1 LVLHTHAIQVGLWKF
16 FTKRVKTVDRLF
28 LEKMCG
34 MILFDPK
41 VGLKRFLG
49 VKGQFDLELPL
60 QNSC

>member
-1 LVLHTHAIQVGLWKF
+1 MDH
-16 FTKRVKTVDRLF
+16 LF

-60 QNSC
+60 QNSY

>member
-1 LVLHTHAIQVGLWKF
+1 MDH
-16 FTKRVKTVDRLF
+16 LF

-41 VGLKRFLG
+41 GGLKRFLG

-60 QNSC
+60 QNSY